1 MGGRMTPTD
10 RIEGFLRDER
20 ADLIEQ
26 GIWPSNVVV
35 IDNMLAN
42 RASLAR
48 PYADILTS
56 APPGMLGAWSE
67 TLEVWQRIILTIVD
81 TAAGWSPARVG
92 ESREAVRRVAELSDE
107 IAKKAREL
115 SALLR
120 EREAHRAE
128 HGMTGPDD
136 YHPLDVL
143 DVAATRSKQAYL
155 YRAWIAPRLAPIAA
169 DFDLK
174 YWPRTADFLDALA
187 ELQTAPS
194 EPYDELS
201 RAAMSTR
208 QGGSPLE
215 FVRALDQALA
225 DATGDLAENEGFRI
239 ALEHGTIAE
248 LANAAL
254 ALPVDRLMTKDAVK
268 AARARLRRRG

>member
-1 MGGRMTPTD
+1 MTPTE
-10 RIEGFLRDER
+10 RIEAFLCAER
-20 ADLIEQ
+20 ADLLEQ

-42 RASLAR
+42 SASLADA
-48 PYADILTS
+48 YADIL
-56 APPGMLGAWSE
+56 AQARPGTFGEWSNSQKA
-67 TLEVWQRIILTIVD
+67 WQRIVHIIVD

-115 SALLR
+115 ADLLR
-120 EREAHRAE
+120 VRETHRAK
-128 HGMTGPDD
+128 HSITGPDD

-143 DVAATRSKQAYL
+143 DLAADRSNQAHP
-155 YRAWIAPRLAPIAA
+155 YRAWIAPRHAPLAA

-187 ELQTAPS
+187 ELQTATT
-194 EPYDELS
+194 EPYDALS

-215 FVRALDQALA
+215 FVRALDESLA
-225 DATGDLAENEGFRI
+225 DLEKYEGIRVDLSHR
-239 ALEHGTIAE
+239 TIAE
-248 LANAAL
+248 LSNAAL
-254 ALPVDRLMTKDAVK
+254 ALSVDHLVTRDAVK
-268 AARARLRRRG
+268 AARARQRRRG